1 MLSLHNPLKTHSEA
15 AVTLQIKTHSGTEGS
30 AKYNLHISGMFTSN
44 TVPSILGDKKKSWKT
59 YWHTKDYSR
68 GLELHIDSG
77 GVLPG
82 TGVLE
87 LLYQGLDL
95 TK

>member
-44 TVPSILGDKKKSWKT
+44 TVPSMLGD
-59 YWHTKDYSR
+59 
-68 GLELHIDSG
+68 
-77 GVLPG
+77 
-82 TGVLE
+82 
-87 LLYQGLDL
+87 
-95 TK
+95 